1 MDSTLV
7 EEIVSTRHNRAVKA
21 LYDLCKES
29 GIYKEV
35 NADHVATDSPYT
47 SLVVLSHHTR
57 GQPEL
62 LTYNPDVWGKLRK
75 TNKIDVY
82 EVWDSQSDE
91 ASISDVL
98 LSALT
103 LNIGTLSIV
112 CFDGETKTFAH
123 KLVKIILN
131 SVRNSNGEPL
141 LDPSEALPYIVEL
154 TAAEPVSDAA
164 MKEALAESLNLSP
177 ENGIKAPY
185 EKGRTCGKGN
195 HQWVRRGNYEVCTR
209 CHSSKTVRR

>member
-1 MDSTLV
+1 MV
-7 EEIVSTRHNRAVKA
+7 EEKASTRHNRVVKA
-21 LYDLCKES
+21 LYELCKGS
-29 GIYKEV
+29 GIYKDV
-35 NADHVATDSPYT
+35 SADHITTDAPYT

-62 LTYNPDVWGKLRK
+62 FTYNPDVWGELRK

-82 EVWDSQSDE
+82 EVWDSQTDE

-112 CFDGETKTFAH
+112 CFDGETKALAH

-131 SVRNSNGEPL
+131 SVRNPKGEFL
-141 LDPSEALPYIVEL
+141 LDPSEALPYVVEL
-154 TAAEPVSDAA
+154 TAAETASDVT
-164 MKEALAESLNLSP
+164 MKEALAGSLNLNP
-177 ENGIKAPY
+177 ENGIKASY

-195 HQWVRRGNYEVCTR
+195 HQWVRRGNYEVCTK